1 MGFYGIKKSRTN
13 AELTPFEKEFKV
25 QLNLPAAY
33 FSVFYAIYVVYMIVS
48 GNFSDLPAVVVLG
61 VIAIGYLFGYRPYKY
76 VVKRRTLEIHRR
88 IGKTKEINLMNCET
102 ITDPIAKMTKIITNA
117 HSYEIYMD
125 DGTRQTVAQK
135 IKWDLWM
142 LLFIQIREFT
152 VKLKNITK
160 LIVNGKRKEEKKK
173 RKLKELLLNSMQ
185 LFFCIK

>member
-1 MGFYGIKKSRTN
+1 MM
-13 AELTPFEKEFKV
+13 ELVK
-25 QLNLPAAY
+25 QLL
-33 FSVFYAIYVVYMIVS
+33 
-48 GNFSDLPAVVVLG
+48 
-61 VIAIGYLFGYRPYKY
+61 
-76 VVKRRTLEIHRR
+76 
-88 IGKTKEINLMNCET
+88 
-102 ITDPIAKMTKIITNA
+102 
-117 HSYEIYMD
+117 
-125 DGTRQTVAQK
+125 QK